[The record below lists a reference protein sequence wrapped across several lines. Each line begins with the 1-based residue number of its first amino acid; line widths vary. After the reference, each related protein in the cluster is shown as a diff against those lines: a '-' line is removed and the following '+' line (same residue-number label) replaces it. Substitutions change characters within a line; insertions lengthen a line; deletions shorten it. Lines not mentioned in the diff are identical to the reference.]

1 MKIVKES
8 VSTGAKTVRGGL
20 SLGGLF
26 YAPTLLTGV
35 KMDMPVATQEI
46 FGPVAAIIP
55 FQNEEEVI
63 RLANTTDMGLA
74 GRHLIHLKNGLPY
87 Q

>member
-1 MKIVKES
+1 M
-8 VSTGAKTVRGGL
+8 GAKPVRGGL
-20 SLGGLF
+20 ALGGLF

-63 RLANTTDMGLA
+63 RLANTTDKGLA
-74 GRHLIHLKNGLPY
+74 GRYIYKPS
-87 Q
+87 